1 MRGIRDLRIGDVVE
15 YKGETYMFD
24 FGVDTKMHV
33 NLVLKAYSVNPD
45 DMFERHAHYINYT
58 DRYEQF
64 ELSPKIN
71 WNNYDD
77 TYLEIRPAFSNVPF
91 SKVDE
96 SEFIVTNQHVQ
107 DAPKLF
113 IYGLNDWEEFK
124 EEYGDLASRRQ
135 QEADRALTKIIN
147 NYLNLARDA
156 ASAFKRLSE
165 EEDIHGVSDFDDLV
179 TQMIENNSTCEV
191 VQKELFVADI
201 FVSQQEIPQYVY
213 RRIMP
218 LVMSDTGETLMERL
232 KVLLAGD

>member
-1 MRGIRDLRIGDVVE
+1 M
-15 YKGETYMFD
+15 
-24 FGVDTKMHV
+24 
-33 NLVLKAYSVNPD
+33 
-45 DMFERHAHYINYT
+45 
-58 DRYEQF
+58 
-64 ELSPKIN
+64 
-71 WNNYDD
+71 
-77 TYLEIRPAFSNVPF
+77 
-91 SKVDE
+91 
-96 SEFIVTNQHVQ
+96 
-107 DAPKLF
+107 
-113 IYGLNDWEEFK
+113 NDWEEFK